1 MRTRIRFDN
10 EAAIFNGYAYLVAGF
25 ETQEIEDHGR
35 EREHDGTADFTETCR
50 VHGTTLLYPS
60 ITQMSGWDAGH
71 SRDSG
76 MLPTKFC

>member
-1 MRTRIRFDN
+1 
-10 EAAIFNGYAYLVAGF
+10 
-25 ETQEIEDHGR
+25 
-35 EREHDGTADFTETCR
+35 

-60 ITQMSGWDAGH
+60 ITQMPGWDAGH